1 MPGCARG
8 IKKEKGKK
16 KEKKNP
22 SFLVPSRSKEQPLK
36 FDGWELLRKEVVKP
50 VLSSVSPLSVRR
62 Q

>member
-1 MPGCARG
+1 M
-8 IKKEKGKK
+8 ELKK
-16 KEKKNP
+16 KRERKKKKTP